1 MKGIMNN
8 AIVKIIKEKLEGCG
22 GQASVPLLRGNRNFQ
37 VRLVDNGVEVS
48 NLRSYPFL
56 PWEVFIKTIELL
68 DKNNGVAKKG
78 NGRGSD
84 KLGDGAVALDTI
96 EGYIAREVYGKNIGE
111 SVFRRITPICN
122 ILIWAGVCENGKGT
136 LKKI

>member
-1 MKGIMNN
+1 MENTV
-8 AIVKIIKEKLEGCG
+8 VKIIKEKLEGCG
-22 GQASVPLLRGNRNFQ
+22 GQASVALLCGNRNFQ

-68 DKNNGVAKKG
+68 DKNNGVVKKG
-78 NGRGSD
+78 NGKGSD

-96 EGYIAREVYGKNIGE
+96 EWYIAREVYGKNI
-111 SVFRRITPICN
+111 
-122 ILIWAGVCENGKGT
+122 
-136 LKKI
+136 